1 MLKIGHRGA
10 KGYVAENTLASFA
23 KAIEL
28 KVDAIE
34 LDVHLSS
41 DGEIMVIHDE
51 TLNRTTTKTGFVSDY
66 SASELKKLGIPI
78 LEEVLLFLNRR
89 CVINIEIKE
98 ATATPKVLQLIEK
111 WVTKEHWK
119 FEQFQISSFIWETLE
134 EVSQYCQSEKKEIPI
149 GVLTEASIE
158 KALAF
163 AIQIKAHSIN
173 PCFKLLNSENVNLLH
188 ANGFKIFAWTVNT
201 PEDLIF
207 VKSLNV
213 DGIISD
219 FPDRI

>member
-10 KGYVAENTLASFA
+10 KGYKPENTLASFA

-28 KVDAIE
+28 YVDAIE

-66 SASELKKLGIPI
+66 SASELKKLGIPT
-78 LEEVLLFLNRR
+78 LEEVILLVNRR

-111 WVTKEHWK
+111 SVNEQHWK
-119 FEQFQISSFIWETLE
+119 YIQFQISSFNWEALSM
-134 EVSQYCQSEKKEIPI
+134 VSIINSKIAI
-149 GVLTEASIE
+149 GVLAEASIE

-173 PCFKLLNSENVNLLH
+173 PYYKLLNSENVNLIH
-188 ANGFKIFAWTVNT
+188 SNGFKIYTWTVNT
-201 PEDLIF
+201 TEDLIF
-207 VKSLNV
+207 VKSLKV

>member
-10 KGYVAENTLASFA
+10 KGYEAENTLASFA

-28 KVDAIE
+28 NVDAIE

-51 TLNRTTTKTGFVSDY
+51 TLNRTTTKTGFVSDF
-66 SASELKKLGIPI
+66 SAPELKRLGIPT
-78 LEEVLLFLNRR
+78 LEEVILLVNRR

-111 WVTKEHWK
+111 SVNEQHWK
-119 FEQFQISSFIWETLE
+119 YNQFQISSFNWEALSM
-134 EVSQYCQSEKKEIPI
+134 VSKINSKIAI
-149 GVLTEASIE
+149 GVLAEASIE

-173 PCFKLLNSENVNLLH
+173 PYFKLLNSENVNLIH
-188 ANGFKIFAWTVNT
+188 SNGFKIYTWTVNT

>member
-10 KGYVAENTLASFA
+10 KGYVAENTLVSFA

-28 KVDAIE
+28 NVDAIE

-41 DGEIMVIHDE
+41 DGEVMVIHDK
-51 TLNRTTTKTGFVSDY
+51 TINRTTEASGFVKDY
-66 SASELKKLGIPI
+66 SASELKKIGIPT
-78 LEEVLLFLNRR
+78 LNDVLLYVNRR
-89 CVINIEIKE
+89 CTINIEMKE
-98 ATATPKVLQLIEK
+98 ATATQKVIQIIEK
-111 WVTKEHWK
+111 QVNEQNWNYNQ
-119 FEQFQISSFIWETLE
+119 FEVSSFIWESLE
-134 EVSQYCQSEKKEIPI
+134 IISKLNSNIAL
-149 GVLTEASIE
+149 GVLTEDSIE

-163 AIQIKAHSIN
+163 AIQIKAKSIN
-173 PCFKLLNSENVNLLH
+173 PYFKLLNTKNVNLLH
-188 ANGFKIFAWTVNT
+188 SNGFKIYAWTVNT

>member
-10 KGYVAENTLASFA
+10 KGYKPENTLASFA

-28 KVDAIE
+28 NVDAIE

-66 SASELKKLGIPI
+66 SASELKRLGIPT
-78 LEEVLLFLNRR
+78 LEEVILLVNKR

-111 WVTKEHWK
+111 SVNEQHWK
-119 FEQFQISSFIWETLE
+119 YNQFQISSFNWEALSM
-134 EVSQYCQSEKKEIPI
+134 VSKINSKIAI

-173 PCFKLLNSENVNLLH
+173 PYFKLLNSENVNLIH
-188 ANGFKIFAWTVNT
+188 SNGFKIYTWTVNT

-207 VKSLNV
+207 VKSLKV

>member
-10 KGYVAENTLASFA
+10 KGYKPENTLASFA

-28 KVDAIE
+28 NVDAIE

-66 SASELKKLGIPI
+66 SASELKKLGIPT
-78 LEEVLLFLNRR
+78 LEEVILLVNRR

-111 WVTKEHWK
+111 WVTEQHWK
-119 FEQFQISSFIWETLE
+119 YIQFQISSFNWEALSM
-134 EVSQYCQSEKKEIPI
+134 VSKINSKIAI
-149 GVLTEASIE
+149 GVLAEASIE

-173 PCFKLLNSENVNLLH
+173 PYYKLLNSENVNLIH
-188 ANGFKIFAWTVNT
+188 SNGFKIYTWTVNT

-207 VKSLNV
+207 VKSLKV

>member
-10 KGYVAENTLASFA
+10 KGYKPENTLASFA

-28 KVDAIE
+28 NVDAIE

-41 DGEIMVIHDE
+41 NCEIMVIHDE

-66 SASELKKLGIPI
+66 SASELKKLGIPT
-78 LEEVLLFLNRR
+78 LEEVILLVNRR

-111 WVTKEHWK
+111 WVNEQHWK
-119 FEQFQISSFIWETLE
+119 YNQFQISSFNWEALSM
-134 EVSQYCQSEKKEIPI
+134 VSKINSKIAI
-149 GVLTEASIE
+149 GVLAEASIE

-173 PCFKLLNSENVNLLH
+173 PYFKLLNSENVNLIH
-188 ANGFKIFAWTVNT
+188 SNGFKIYTWTVNT

-213 DGIISD
+213 NGIISD

>member
-10 KGYVAENTLASFA
+10 KGYKPENTLASFA

-28 KVDAIE
+28 NVDAIE

-41 DGEIMVIHDE
+41 DGEIMVIHDA
-51 TLNRTTTKTGFVSDY
+51 TVNRTTTKTGFVSDY
-66 SASELKKLGIPI
+66 SACELNQLGIPT
-78 LEEVLLFLNRR
+78 LEEVIVLVDKR
-89 CVINIEIKE
+89 CIINIEIKE
-98 ATATPKVLQLIEK
+98 ATATPKVLRLIEK
-111 WVTKEHWK
+111 WVTEQHWK
-119 FEQFQISSFIWETLE
+119 YNQFQISSFNWETLSM
-134 EVSQYCQSEKKEIPI
+134 VSKINSKIAI

-173 PCFKLLNSENVNLLH
+173 PYFKLLNSDNVNLLH
-188 ANGFKIFAWTVNT
+188 ANGFKIYTWTVNT

-207 VKSLNV
+207 VKSLKV

>member
-10 KGYVAENTLASFA
+10 KGYVAENTLVSFA

-28 KVDAIE
+28 NVDAIE

-41 DGEIMVIHDE
+41 DGEVMVIHDK
-51 TLNRTTTKTGFVSDY
+51 TINRTTEATGFVKDS
-66 SASELKKLGIPI
+66 SASELKKIGIPT
-78 LEEVLLFLNRR
+78 LNDVLLYVNRR
-89 CVINIEIKE
+89 CTINIEIKE
-98 ATATPKVLQLIEK
+98 ATAAQKVIQIVEK
-111 WVTKEHWK
+111 QVNEQNWNYNQ
-119 FEQFQISSFIWETLE
+119 FEVSSFIWESLE
-134 EVSQYCQSEKKEIPI
+134 IISKLNSNIAL
-149 GVLTEASIE
+149 GVLTEDSIE

-163 AIQIKAHSIN
+163 AIQIKAKSIN
-173 PCFKLLNSENVNLLH
+173 PYFKILNTKNVNLLH
-188 ANGFKIFAWTVNT
+188 SNGFKIYAWTVNT
-201 PEDLIF
+201 PEDLII

>member
-10 KGYVAENTLASFA
+10 KGYKPENTLASFA

-28 KVDAIE
+28 NVDAIE

-66 SASELKKLGIPI
+66 SASELKKLGIPT
-78 LEEVLLFLNRR
+78 LEEVILLVNRR

-111 WVTKEHWK
+111 WVTEQHWK
-119 FEQFQISSFIWETLE
+119 YIQFQISSFNWEALSM
-134 EVSQYCQSEKKEIPI
+134 VSKINSKIAI
-149 GVLTEASIE
+149 GVLAEASIE

-173 PCFKLLNSENVNLLH
+173 PYFKLLNSENVNLIH
-188 ANGFKIFAWTVNT
+188 SNGFKIYTWTVNT

-207 VKSLNV
+207 VKSLKV

>member
-10 KGYVAENTLASFA
+10 KGYKPENTLASFA

-28 KVDAIE
+28 NVDAIE

-66 SASELKKLGIPI
+66 SASELKKLGIPT
-78 LEEVLLFLNRR
+78 LEEVILLVNRR

-111 WVTKEHWK
+111 SVNEQHWK
-119 FEQFQISSFIWETLE
+119 YIQFQISSFNWEALSM
-134 EVSQYCQSEKKEIPI
+134 VSIINSKIAI
-149 GVLTEASIE
+149 GVLAEASIE

-173 PCFKLLNSENVNLLH
+173 PYYKLLNSENVNLIH
-188 ANGFKIFAWTVNT
+188 SNGFKIYTWTVNT
-201 PEDLIF
+201 TEDLIF
-207 VKSLNV
+207 VKSLKV